1 MANYY
6 LERTAQA
13 VFTIFTVATLSFGM
27 VRLLPGGPMDFLR
40 AQLIQQQGGNFD
52 QAQLNALVEA
62 YTNMQPNDPLL
73 QQYIDYMIGLATGD
87 LGRSVWYGEPVSEI
101 LASALPWT
109 VFIMSIGLLLTFTLG
124 VVLGAIMAYVE
135 GSKFDVIATLV
146 SIFLSSIPYYVAA
159 IMFLMIFSLWNQ
171 WFPTGG
177 RMNPNTTPGI
187 NLPFIIGVF
196 YHAALPIASI
206 VVTGLGMQAL
216 SMRGNSVRIL
226 GEDYLRVA
234 HLRGLSSNRIA
245 LRYVGR
251 NAILPMYTGLMIS
264 IGFMFGGSVILE
276 EIFGYP
282 GIGYYMLQAIS
293 ARDYLMMMGAFLLI
307 TIAVVLGIYIADLTY
322 GKIDPRAGEGANRE
336 SY

>member
-1 MANYY
+1 
-6 LERTAQA
+6 
-13 VFTIFTVATLSFGM
+13 
-27 VRLLPGGPMDFLR
+27 MDFLR